1 MILLVK
7 NCILEKVKNVI
18 SYLDK
23 CVNENILPD
32 SVVTKTQQCS
42 WTSTRKVS
50 IVLKT
55 LAFQTLQTK
64 LVITADVTMLAHTKK
79 DCNDMKKFFKLF
91 KIKHDDMRLVSLIA
105 ITAVYSFTNCSHCR
119 LTWPSLAWLHL
130 RSSQHIA
137 SVASVLGFYTPDMS
151 CQSGFF
157 LALVASVSVLL
168 VNWLCVWT
176 WLFSF
181 DPPCSLMAPRLL
193 MLLAMANLFKSNE
206 RTQLYIPPDFSS
218 LLIFLVLF
226 LVPDLISFFL
236 ISEL

>member
-64 LVITADVTMLAHTKK
+64 LVITADVTMLAHMKK
-79 DCNDMKKFFKLF
+79 DCNDMKKIFKLF
-91 KIKHDDMRLVSLIA
+91 KIKHDMRLVSLIA

-137 SVASVLGFYTPDMS
+137 SVATVGILHTGYVLSVGLFSSTCCKCLCLAGD
-151 CQSGFF
+151 
-157 LALVASVSVLL
+157 LAL
-168 VNWLCVWT
+168 CVDLAVFFWST
-176 WLFSF
+176 LFIDGS
-181 DPPCSLMAPRLL
+181 
-193 MLLAMANLFKSNE
+193 
-206 RTQLYIPPDFSS
+206 SS
-218 LLIFLVLF
+218 LDVTCNGKPFQK
-226 LVPDLISFFL
+226 
-236 ISEL
+236 